1 MNPHWHARSRLIGL
15 NLIRGILQKH
25 WTCVRRQQR
34 VSRRRIRD
42 NGDREVTKA
51 IMNIRANISFAAT
64 VVAFA
69 YCAFTSTWAADDPT
83 TKDEVVAM
91 VQKAVAAIKSM
102 GAEKAYA
109 EFDDKSGQFVRGDF
123 YISVIGLDGKLLAYG
138 ADSHH
143 VGDNVMAIKDGD
155 GREIIKE
162 RVQLAQKQQS
172 FWQSYKFMNPVTKT
186 VEPKAMYCERLRS
199 EERRVGK

>member
-1 MNPHWHARSRLIGL
+1 
-15 NLIRGILQKH
+15 
-25 WTCVRRQQR
+25 
-34 VSRRRIRD
+34 
-42 NGDREVTKA
+42 
-51 IMNIRANISFAAT
+51 MNIRTHISLAAAAFVTAYFACN
-64 VVAFA
+64 
-69 YCAFTSTWAADDPT
+69 YTSAAAERI
-83 TKDEVVAM
+83 TKDEVVAI

-155 GREIIKE
+155 GKEIIKE
-162 RVQLAQKQQS
+162 RVKLARKQQS
-172 FWQSYKFMNPVTKT
+172 FWQSYKFMNPLTKT
-186 VEPKAMYCERLRS
+186 VEPKEMYCERLAKT
-199 EERRVGK
+199 VVCGGLYL

>member
-1 MNPHWHARSRLIGL
+1 MLSEPFHTPIHLSRI
-15 NLIRGILQKH
+15 
-25 WTCVRRQQR
+25 
-34 VSRRRIRD
+34 SRCHEHGCNYISAAA
-42 NGDREVTKA
+42 EPITKG
-51 IMNIRANISFAAT
+51 
-64 VVAFA
+64 
-69 YCAFTSTWAADDPT
+69 
-83 TKDEVVAM
+83 EVVAM
-91 VQKAVAAIKSM
+91 VQKAVAAIKSK

-109 EFDDKSGQFVRGDF
+109 EFDDKSGQFVRGEF
-123 YISVIGLDGKLLAYG
+123 YVSVIGLDGTLLAYG

-162 RVQLAQKQQS
+162 RVQLATKQQS
-172 FWQSYKFMNPVTKT
+172 FWQSHKLMNPVTKT